1 MIVCVGMII
10 GFRVVRDIDL
20 KKRVMYLELMRRKN
34 INNRFN
40 DNFGNIDKTEM
51 RKERA
56 MKELAEKLKN

>member
-1 MIVCVGMII
+1 
-10 GFRVVRDIDL
+10 
-20 KKRVMYLELMRRKN
+20 MYLELMRRKN